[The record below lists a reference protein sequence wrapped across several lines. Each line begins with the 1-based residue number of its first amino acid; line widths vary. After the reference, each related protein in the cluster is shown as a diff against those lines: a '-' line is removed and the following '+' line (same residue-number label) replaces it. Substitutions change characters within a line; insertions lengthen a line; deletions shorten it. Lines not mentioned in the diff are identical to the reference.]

1 MLRNIHAVA
10 GGGRVFWEY
19 LCLAVA
25 AASLQA
31 AAVLVLFPLLGEL
44 FSDHPVTA
52 GTWVL
57 VFLGIIALAWGADI
71 LTARR
76 GLRLGI
82 GIMRGYRA
90 ARTGGGPGLAGL
102 EAHPRQN
109 CGSAQPHG

>member
-31 AAVLVLFPLLGEL
+31 VAVLVLFPLLGEL
-44 FSDHPVTA
+44 FSDHPATA
-52 GTWVL
+52 GTWAL

-82 GIMRGYRA
+82 GVMRA
-90 ARTGGGPGLAGL
+90 IERTGSGPGLAGL
-102 EAHPRQN
+102 EAHPRQD